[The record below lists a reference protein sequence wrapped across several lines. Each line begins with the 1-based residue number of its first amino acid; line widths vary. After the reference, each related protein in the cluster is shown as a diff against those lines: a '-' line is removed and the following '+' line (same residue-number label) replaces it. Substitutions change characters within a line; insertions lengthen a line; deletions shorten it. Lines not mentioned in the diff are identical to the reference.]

1 MEKRNGLYNI
11 HDLDPTGCEISVRA
25 NFDFL
30 NKVAG
35 NSALREKLAKA
46 ESITG
51 NQTVVTAML
60 FGRNDGSKKDLAS
73 EKALQMQEKIMAERK
88 RMVS

>member
-11 HDLDPTGCEISVRA
+11 HDLDPTGCEISGRA

-30 NKVAG
+30 NKV
-35 NSALREKLAKA
+35 SASSELRERLAKA
-46 ESITG
+46 ESLTG
-51 NQTVVTAML
+51 KQTVVTALL

-73 EKALQMQEKIMAERK
+73 EKALKMQEKIMAERK